1 MALVMFSSALVAA
14 CTAGCWMVITALFA
28 AVAYTTIDF
37 WGLQQTAGKMMLPYL
52 IFVGYANALN
62 YNFWV
67 NNQDVSANLFET

>member
-1 MALVMFSSALVAA
+1 MFSSALVAA
-14 CTAGCWMVITALFA
+14 CTAGYWMVITALFA

-37 WGLQQTAGKMMLPYL
+37 WGLQRTAGKMMLPYL

-67 NNQDVSANLFET
+67 NNQDVSANLFKT